1 MGKIVS
7 VAEYAKHRGISP
19 RAVYK
24 AIGKGRIEPLSGS
37 GPAKIDQEKADRQ
50 WKEFTGRPRG
60 NGKPKPPPESEEVLP
75 PQTPAGSLRGRQEK
89 ARTEKMESEAIEANL
104 DARERVG
111 DLVNRPLAREQVFS
125 WFRQERDSWRNFPA
139 RFSAQIASELEQ
151 QGVSHRSV
159 NAVLEKYVDQFLEE
173 RGDVEPPDF
182 RGPAQ

>member
-19 RAVYK
+19 KAVYK
-24 AIGKGRIEPLSGS
+24 AIGKGRIEPLPGS
-37 GPAKIDQEKADRQ
+37 GPAKLDQDLADRQ

-60 NGKPKPPPESEEVLP
+60 NAKPVELEDDSGAPPPK
-75 PQTPAGSLRGRQEK
+75 TPAGKLRARQEK
-89 ARTEKMESEAIEANL
+89 ARTEKMELEAIEADL
-104 DARERVG
+104 DARKRVG
-111 DLVNRPLAREQVFS
+111 DLVNRPLAREEVFS